1 MTNTTTPASG
11 SEPLR
16 AVVDN
21 YGVLPGKPDPI
32 TPDLVPYVQ
41 KVLAIDPISGV
52 PGNVKDDASTRP
64 PLNLKIDSLPP
75 EMRSEVYRQLELRPN
90 MPPAE
95 RAQLESKLVAEAV
108 RGKLGSVRA
117 MTGLRSDALPYFKEA
132 AEIAGQVNDL
142 RRKRDDLQAA
152 VDEIAELKKGTDPVT
167 GELVAVPV
175 YRLSEQ
181 TRQGFRSQI
190 ADIDRNIGYLVNP
203 DGSQGVEAQRRMREA
218 LAKSAAQLQR
228 AEQLRADEAEAQKR
242 AAEKAREDRISQR
255 AEQLAKMRPSDS

>member
-1 MTNTTTPASG
+1 MTNTTSPASG

-32 TPDLVPYVQ
+32 TPDLVPYAE
-41 KVLAIDPISGV
+41 KVLAIDPIGGV

-64 PLNLKIDSLPP
+64 ALNLKIDSLPP
-75 EMRSEVYRQLELRPN
+75 EMRSEVHRQLELRPN

-95 RAQLESKLVAEAV
+95 RAQLESKLVAEAI
-108 RGKLGSVRA
+108 RGKLDSVRA
-117 MTGLRSDALPYFKEA
+117 MTGVRSDAPPYHKEA

-167 GELVAVPV
+167 GELVAVPT
-175 YRLSEQ
+175 YRMSEGR
-181 TRQGFRSQI
+181 RQAYRNQI
-190 ADIDRNIGYLVNP
+190 VDLNRNIRLLVNA
-203 DGSQGVEAQRRMREA
+203 DGSYGIEGAKRMREA
-218 LAKSAAQLQR
+218 LAVSAAQLKR
-228 AEQLRADEAEAQKR
+228 AEEVRADEAEAQRR
-242 AAEKAREDRISQR
+242 ADHKLREASIEAR
-255 AEQLAKMRPSDS
+255 AEALAKMRTGR